1 MDTEQT
7 APDPTPTPSTGP
19 GESGYEERAALAE
32 KFEARVRELL
42 EAHFPSLENPTL
54 KPYLEEV
61 GRLQVE
67 FGDSF
72 GVFYQILEL
81 AVARVPVAA
90 LADRQALIEKSLT
103 SVSKGLKA
111 LQKIHHI
118 QSSGTPSSL
127 EFRFAL
133 AETALRDPLW
143 STGAPSPL
151 GGGGDLRNSWATPDQ
166 SRFLLA
172 AAVRNGLNL
181 NVLHQ
186 PPSDDEWELLVDG
199 ALKVRSSGFP
209 LNNPLTRSRVKQL
222 VPRGSLYLDA
232 MDPGRAPWVN
242 ARSAEVEWR
251 GFCSVDQSANDLER
265 IARWAARWARTL
277 VLSDGPDVQAA
288 ARARGLTMA
297 AASRAGSEEER
308 AGLLKLAQGD
318 PPITNDSSSLTRVYD
333 DTLARFVAAVAVP
346 EKTGELLVDLRRLVK
361 RAALAVP
368 LEDLQNR
375 LNFEEVDQAMGHV
388 LAQVANGSRRRA
400 ATAARVINAEGW
412 GISQLSESL
421 WRVGRVVRPDLRD
434 AERCADL
441 AWGVRVAALARRSP
455 EAAGWQVLMD
465 AMDEAREQRPDRDT
479 NRDTGRAI
487 SAAAH
492 LFKSPLAPGRED
504 PEGPPKREAVA
515 ALKALFAA
523 APGTYRKHVGHLGK
537 LLKEWY
543 PKWSEEDRAEVR
555 KLHEAQFSGN
565 PQPAE
570 GATAAEAPPLPSGA
584 YDFTQLSYA
593 NEAARASD
601 VVLGVAQKRDAL
613 KTRQEFDRDCERIC
627 ATEDPAERI
636 RSLEEWTGRWNEVG
650 GLFGVL
656 MSYLCAEA
664 VRTEKLGTEGERWSK
679 IGRDLATGFLMLR
692 GPVSRCIDPALTHAQ
707 TSRESY
713 RDLTLLLYETWVK
726 EWGPAAAA
734 FSFRKTLHALLAN
747 SWGRMTAPERR
758 GLISPITLE
767 TLAGGSPS
775 SRMSADAFW
784 LATKENW
791 RGEVGNRVRNVTLGD
806 RHLREARAF
815 VIAGS
820 LLASAEEGNALT
832 RRKWA
837 AAEDLFEEAWWGAL
851 GNQQAPEYRLN
862 LTKIKAVFMGPA
874 GPLPWV
880 MDAPYTWKAFL
891 NHLEF
896 WAELAPKALRA
907 HAALF
912 TELTASA
919 PEGVRADIMT
929 VLNAPP
935 RPVTARR
942 PAEEG
947 GEPAPGEEDVIAN
960 VRLQAQFLGLDEMGR
975 TPEEVRQLRRELVEE
990 AARAVAKK
998 IDSLQGIPE
1007 GRLMHLSSEGA
1018 VVGDGAAV
1026 EFKFIRREPSL
1037 PARFLT
1043 AEVNPFS
1050 MGTMVS
1056 STSDAELEAEALTDR
1071 PRATTRRMYEEF
1083 DRDCAPTKVTSGSLT
1098 NWMNWWERA
1107 AQGIR
1112 SPANRVFAEM
1122 MAALCRR
1129 AWERA
1134 KGAGAPLSVLAEILE
1149 ERALIEKFF
1158 RDRCVDTDYETYLA
1172 LIRVAGEAARGGS
1185 LGLLRQ
1191 TVEFART
1198 QWETLAECW
1207 KMGTARPETLSRLL
1221 ADAETDAGGERASDR
1236 AEVFALMAAGDWR
1249 ERVLER
1255 LRQAA
1260 NAQSPALLRAARAA
1274 VRSGLFIA
1282 SIETPDNLERWTIF
1296 AEAFD
1301 EVAAAPDPKK
1311 LHTLRILYEGPA
1323 GILFSFN
1330 YPVSEWDKID
1340 WAGLRHHLETWAGVA
1355 PNSLAWAAT
1364 HFSRV
1369 AEAAPEAERAKIAAA
1384 LARVLKDC
1392 GAVLAKAP
1400 PRPSRL
1406 RKMSSTAVGDAEEVA
1421 LRLVVERARA
1431 ELAARMVAWSA
1442 VRVGGGAAAARDHQ
1456 AAFFASPA
1464 GRGLISYLLGL
1475 GWKAAQGHT
1484 SWAPE
1489 GGLGDRIA
1497 REIRLQG
1504 GEDLVDGFYREVA
1517 APLFE
1522 RLSGVGETA
1531 STLVRI
1537 EATRPAAAAA
1547 GGSSEETQPGAER
1560 GLEAVAGRDAT
1571 RSGP

>member
-565 PQPAE
+565 PQPAA
-570 GATAAEAPPLPSGA
+570 GAPAAEAPPLPRRE
-584 YDFTQLSYA
+584 YTHFQLSYA

-601 VVLGVAQKRDAL
+601 VVL
-613 KTRQEFDRDCERIC
+613 
-627 ATEDPAERI
+627 
-636 RSLEEWTGRWNEVG
+636 EV
-650 GLFGVL
+650 
-656 MSYLCAEA
+656 
-664 VRTEKLGTEGERWSK
+664 
-679 IGRDLATGFLMLR
+679 
-692 GPVSRCIDPALTHAQ
+692 TH
-707 TSRESY
+707 
-713 RDLTLLLYETWVK
+713 
-726 EWGPAAAA
+726 
-734 FSFRKTLHALLAN
+734 LH
-747 SWGRMTAPERR
+747 
-758 GLISPITLE
+758 
-767 TLAGGSPS
+767 
-775 SRMSADAFW
+775 
-784 LATKENW
+784 
-791 RGEVGNRVRNVTLGD
+791 
-806 RHLREARAF
+806 
-815 VIAGS
+815 
-820 LLASAEEGNALT
+820 
-832 RRKWA
+832 
-837 AAEDLFEEAWWGAL
+837 
-851 GNQQAPEYRLN
+851 
-862 LTKIKAVFMGPA
+862 
-874 GPLPWV
+874 
-880 MDAPYTWKAFL
+880 
-891 NHLEF
+891 
-896 WAELAPKALRA
+896 
-907 HAALF
+907 
-912 TELTASA
+912 
-919 PEGVRADIMT
+919 
-929 VLNAPP
+929 
-935 RPVTARR
+935 
-942 PAEEG
+942 
-947 GEPAPGEEDVIAN
+947 
-960 VRLQAQFLGLDEMGR
+960 
-975 TPEEVRQLRRELVEE
+975 
-990 AARAVAKK
+990 
-998 IDSLQGIPE
+998 
-1007 GRLMHLSSEGA
+1007 
-1018 VVGDGAAV
+1018 AAV
-1026 EFKFIRREPSL
+1026 ER
-1037 PARFLT
+1037 ARLQW
-1043 AEVNPFS
+1043 AAI
-1050 MGTMVS
+1050 S
-1056 STSDAELEAEALTDR
+1056 SE
-1071 PRATTRRMYEEF
+1071 
-1083 DRDCAPTKVTSGSLT
+1083 
-1098 NWMNWWERA
+1098 ERA
-1107 AQGIR
+1107 ASG
-1112 SPANRVFAEM
+1112 
-1122 MAALCRR
+1122 AATPRT
-1129 AWERA
+1129 
-1134 KGAGAPLSVLAEILE
+1134 LSFFLAE
-1149 ERALIEKFF
+1149 ADWSSDTSEKEVL
-1158 RDRCVDTDYETYLA
+1158 DKAYQL
-1172 LIRVAGEAARGGS
+1172 
-1185 LGLLRQ
+1185 
-1191 TVEFART
+1191 
-1198 QWETLAECW
+1198 
-1207 KMGTARPETLSRLL
+1207 MG
-1221 ADAETDAGGERASDR
+1221 
-1236 AEVFALMAAGDWR
+1236 AGDWR
-1249 ERVLER
+1249 AEISDLLKRASFNPNPASV
-1255 LRQAA
+1255 AA
-1260 NAQSPALLRAARAA
+1260 TRTA
-1274 VRSGLFIA
+1274 VRAGVRIGLNE
-1282 SIETPDNLERWTIF
+1282 SPDTHTQERWKIF
-1296 AEAFD
+1296 GAAFEEVTGGGREPSGD
-1301 EVAAAPDPKK
+1301 E
-1311 LHTLRILYEGPA
+1311 LLTLWGLYEGPA
-1323 GILFSFN
+1323 GIQYQRKSHPHRWEDFEWSSFCAHLR
-1330 YPVSEWDKID
+1330 S
-1340 WAGLRHHLETWAGVA
+1340 WAQLA
-1355 PNSLAWAAT
+1355 PNSFANGAA
-1364 HFSRV
+1364 HFSWELKAGTV
-1369 AEAAPEAERAKIAAA
+1369 PPEFRPRIEEVIASALNAAA
-1384 LARVLKDC
+1384 AQLNPAEPAAGTGTRE
-1392 GAVLAKAP
+1392 

-1406 RKMSSTAVGDAEEVA
+1406 RKVASTAAGDAEEVA

-1475 GWKAAQGHT
+1475 GWKAAQGHA